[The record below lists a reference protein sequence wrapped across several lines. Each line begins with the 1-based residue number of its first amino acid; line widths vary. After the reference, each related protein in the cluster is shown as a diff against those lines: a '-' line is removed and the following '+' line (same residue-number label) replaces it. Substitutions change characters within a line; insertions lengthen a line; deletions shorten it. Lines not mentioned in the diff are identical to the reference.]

1 MNGAH
6 LHLVVN
12 HLPIITPIIGVLILV
27 IGLILKSEIVKR
39 IAYGLF
45 VLTSIT
51 TFISMSTGEGAE
63 EIAEGIAGVTHNVIH
78 EHEEQAEVFALL
90 AHVLGALS
98 LFAFWLCWKRKA
110 IAKMASYTV
119 LFIAVLVIYQGRKVG
134 TTGGEIRHTEI
145 RADYKATAHMEDED

>member
-27 IGLILKSEIVKR
+27 IGLILKSELVKR

-51 TFISMSTGEGAE
+51 TFMSMSTGEGAE
-63 EIAEGIAGVTHNVIH
+63 EIAEGIAGVTHNTIH

-90 AHVLGALS
+90 AYILGGLSVFAL
-98 LFAFWLCWKRKA
+98 WLCWKRKA

-119 LFIAVLVIYQGRKVG
+119 FFIAVLVIYQGRKAG

-145 RADYKATAHMEDED
+145 RADYKAPIQVEDED